1 MDYKLLLDVSVL
13 AGEIMAQNGA
23 ETYRIEDTMRRILQL
38 SKLKTA
44 EVFVTMTGFFVTLD
58 HPTMD
63 SMTVIRRI
71 SKRGINLSKVH
82 EVNIVSRQLCEDELT
97 LEDALKA
104 LKAIKRREEKAG
116 AGFIPMI
123 AITAA
128 FTLMFGGT
136 ITDVLTA
143 GGIGIVL
150 AAALKLCKKRQM
162 HMFLC
167 NALCSA
173 IIAVLA
179 YGSSALLPGSYNL
192 DTIII
197 GTIMP
202 LVPGVAITN
211 AVFDTLHG
219 DYLSGMARAVEAFV
233 IAVAI
238 AAGIAAGLGA
248 CQWILG
254 RYGGVI

>member
-23 ETYRIEDTMRRILQL
+23 ETYRIEDTMRRILML
-38 SKLKTA
+38 SELKTA
-44 EVFVTMTGFFVTLD
+44 EVFVTMTGFFATLD

-71 SKRGINLSKVH
+71 SKRGMNLGKIH
-82 EVNIVSRQLCEDELT
+82 EVNIISRQLCEDELT
-97 LEDALKA
+97 LEEALKA
-104 LKAIKRREEKAG
+104 LKAIKRREEKTSAR
-116 AGFIPMI
+116 FLPMI
-123 AITAA
+123 SITAA
-128 FTLMFGGT
+128 FTLMFGGNAQ
-136 ITDVLTA
+136 DVLIA
-143 GGIGIVL
+143 GIVGVFL
-150 AAALKLCKKRQM
+150 AAALKWCKLRQM
-162 HMFLC
+162 HMFLS
-167 NALCSA
+167 NILCA
-173 IIAVLA
+173 ACIAVLS
-179 YGSSALLPGSYNL
+179 YGFTALLPGRFNL

-197 GTIMP
+197 GAIMP

-254 RYGGVI
+254 VL